1 MDPYDRFTRRS
12 LRDVLV
18 ADGVLTNEQADD
30 LVESAY
36 ETSEPFGYVVVESGH
51 LTPWE
56 LMKRIAASYQMP
68 VVPLEGYRLPA
79 DLIET
84 VPATLLYQH
93 QVLPL
98 GSFGQSWTWA
108 CATPPTKDLIDSLRE
123 HCGPSHFFFV
133 GDMTVIQRML
143 QDNVRVLDVTADDAW
158 TGVFDAGEEA
168 VREEVGDEAV

>member
-1 MDPYDRFTRRS
+1 MALHGLDTFGPVEVFEIIEQHRRS
-12 LRDVLV
+12 NPLAR
-18 ADGVLTNEQADD
+18 AFD
-30 LVESAY
+30 LVIIALIL
-36 ETSEPFGYVVVESGH
+36 VNV
-51 LTPWE
+51 
-56 LMKRIAASYQMP
+56 AAS
-68 VVPLEGYRLPA
+68 V
-79 DLIET
+79 IET